1 MAHVA
6 GVKLSAAGLKMEPY
20 LPIAEEQ
27 LAHPN
32 RSQPLRVFLATLTGW
47 LLVSGALHLTWEL
60 LHVRLYTLWFEASA
74 WRIVYS
80 VLHCTA
86 GDVLISAAAFLAAA
100 TATRDGDWPRHAWR
114 IGLPIVLVVG
124 VGYTAVSE
132 WINVYHL
139 KRWAYA
145 PQMPLIGGIGVTPLL
160 QWIVVPIATLW
171 IRRRRSVLRRGVGHT
186 T

>member
-6 GVKLSAAGLKMEPY
+6 GVNLSAAGLKMEPY
-20 LPIAEEQ
+20 LPAVGEQ

-47 LLVSGALHLTWEL
+47 SLVSGALHLAWEL
-60 LHVRLYTLWFEASA
+60 LHLRLYTLWFEAS
-74 WRIVYS
+74 
-80 VLHCTA
+80 
-86 GDVLISAAAFLAAA
+86 
-100 TATRDGDWPRHAWR
+100 AWR

-160 QWIVVPIATLW
+160 QWIVVPIATFW
-171 IRRRRSVLRRGVGHT
+171 ISRRRSVTRRGVGYSR
-186 T
+186 